1 MKKNEPLGGLVWPSL
16 KKILLI
22 MRIAFILLLVG
33 ILQTMATNAYSQK
46 TKLSMDF
53 SNAELV
59 NVLDRIETQ
68 TDFFFLYNEKL
79 IDTNRKVTI
88 NVKDQ
93 GIEEVLKSL
102 FAGTDVRYSII
113 DRKII
118 LSPADNVS
126 STQQQKSVSGK
137 VTDSAGGPL
146 PGVSVVVKGT
156 TNGTITDMNGN
167 YTLGNIQSK
176 SILQYSFVGMKTE
189 EVAVETKSV
198 INITLTEEAIGIEEV
213 VAVGYGTQRKES
225 VTGSVASMGGDKLR
239 DIPSANISQALQGRV
254 SGVEMSQ
261 TSSKPGSTM
270 QIRIRGT
277 RSLNASND
285 PLVVLDGIPFAG
297 SISDIST
304 DDIKSIDI
312 LKDASAT
319 AIYGS
324 RGANGVILITS
335 NKGKKGQDAHLSY
348 NGYEGLRTVFAKYPM
363 MNGPEF
369 VALRAASNQ
378 FKNTIDEA
386 DDVNTDWQDLLYK
399 NGTITN
405 HDIGVSGGSTKGS
418 YNFGLGYFKDQAV
431 IPLQNFTRYSFRASL
446 DQEIGEYFRV
456 GFSTNSNYS
465 VNNGNNLGAV
475 GSALARS
482 PIANIYN
489 ADGTLKTRIQES
501 TSGAQWV
508 STRSTIEALGDQY
521 IDQTKAYGSYNSAYA
536 EVKIPG
542 VEGLKARINLGL
554 NYRQGNSGNYT
565 GIGVFSGTPTNPS
578 TAGISNDHTT
588 NWAVENLLTYD
599 RVFAEKHKINAVAM
613 YSAEQTTY
621 NRSQVSAKNL
631 PADFFQF
638 YNLGRAASTDITVDP
653 NNQVYTQ
660 SGLISY
666 MGRVMYS
673 YDDRYMLSATFRSDA
688 SSRLAEG
695 HKWHSYPAVSVGWNI
710 GKESFMQGIYW
721 LENLKLRAGYGQ
733 TSNQA
738 VDPYKTLGL
747 MSANPYNFG
756 SSTYST
762 GFSVTNLPN
771 PKLGWEFSTTY
782 NFGVDFSFLKNRV
795 SGTAEYY
802 SMNTKNVL
810 LSVGM
815 PSSSGV
821 SSYMANIGETGN
833 KGFELSL
840 NGTILDN
847 LNGWTWEVGVNVYT
861 NHNKLLALASG
872 ADRDEGNSWF
882 KGHPID
888 AIYDYKKIG
897 LWQADD
903 KYQSILEPGG
913 NVGMIKVKYTGDYYK
928 EGDNIPTGRQVGDPV
943 RSIGPA
949 DRQIM
954 DITPDFQGGFN
965 TRVAYKGFDLSVIG
979 TFKSGGIVMSTLYG
993 GASYLNNLNTRS
1005 GNNVKVD
1012 YWTPTN
1018 TGAKYPKPNGV
1029 GGDNPKYASTL
1040 GYFDA
1045 SYLKVRTITLGYNFS
1060 SKWLKFA
1067 RIEKLRLYGTVENP
1081 FVLFSPYTKESGM
1094 DPETNSYGNENA
1106 AVPLSYSQRRLLT
1119 IAVNTPTTRNYLVG
1133 INVTF

>member
-1 MKKNEPLGGLVWPSL
+1 MKKNKLFQYATVVLPLLFFSL
-16 KKILLI
+16 WSYAQTSMIRGTVIDEKGES
-22 MRIAFILLLVG
+22 MVG
-33 ILQTMATNAYSQK
+33 
-46 TKLSMDF
+46 
-53 SNAELV
+53 V
-59 NVLDRIETQ
+59 NVVI
-68 TDFFFLYNEKL
+68 
-79 IDTNRKVTI
+79 
-88 NVKDQ
+88 
-93 GIEEVLKSL
+93 
-102 FAGTDVRYSII
+102 
-113 DRKII
+113 
-118 LSPADNVS
+118 
-126 STQQQKSVSGK
+126 
-137 VTDSAGGPL
+137 
-146 PGVSVVVKGT
+146 KGT
-156 TNGTITDMNGN
+156 TTGTITDVDGKYQLQAEAKSTLDFSFIGYKNQSVLVGN
-167 YTLGNIQSK
+167 QKVINVSLLPTD
-176 SILQYSFVGMKTE
+176 
-189 EVAVETKSV
+189 VAVD
-198 INITLTEEAIGIEEV
+198 EV
-213 VAVGYGTQRKES
+213 VVVGYGTQRKES
-225 VTGSVASMGGDKLR
+225 VTGSVASMKGDVMR
-239 DIPSANISQALQGRV
+239 DVPATDISKALQGRV

-261 TSSKPGSTM
+261 TSSKPGATM

-324 RGANGVILITS
+324 RGANGVLLVTT
-335 NKGKKGQDAHLSY
+335 NKGQKGQKAHLTY
-348 NGYEGLRTVFAKYPM
+348 NGYEGVKAVFAKYPM

-378 FKNTIDEA
+378 FKNTLDEA

-399 NGTITN
+399 NGTVSN
-405 HDIGVSGGSTKGS
+405 HDLGLSGGNEKGS
-418 YNFGLGYFKDQAV
+418 YNFGMGYYKDQAV
-431 IPLQNFTRYSFRASL
+431 VPLQNYTRYSFRASV
-446 DQEIGEYFRV
+446 DQEINEFLHF
-456 GFSTNSNYS
+456 GFSSNSNYS

-475 GSALARS
+475 GNALARS

-521 IDQTKAYGSYNSAYA
+521 IDQTRAFGSYNSAFG
-536 EVKIPG
+536 EIKIPG
-542 VEGLKARINLGL
+542 VDGLKARVNLGL
-554 NYRQGNSGNYT
+554 NYRQSNYGNYT

-578 TAGISNDHTT
+578 TANISNEHTT

-599 RVFAEKHKINAVAM
+599 HTFAEKHKINAVAM

-621 NRSQVSAKNL
+621 FKSQVSAKNL

-653 NNQVYTQ
+653 NNQLYTQ
-660 SGLISY
+660 SGLMSY

-673 YDDRYMLSATFRSDA
+673 YNDRYMLSVTMRSDA

-710 GKESFMQGIYW
+710 KKESFMQNVAW
-721 LENLKLRAGYGQ
+721 LDNLKLRVGYGQ

-747 MSANPYNFG
+747 LSANPYNFG
-756 SSTYST
+756 SGTYST

-782 NFGVDFSFLKNRV
+782 NYGLDFTILKNRL
-795 SGTAEYY
+795 SGTVEYY
-802 SMNTKNVL
+802 TMNTKNVL

-847 LNGWTWEVGVNVYT
+847 LNGWTWEAGVNVYT
-861 NHNKLLALASG
+861 NQNKLLALASG
-872 ADRDEGNSWF
+872 KTIDEGNSWF
-882 KGHPID
+882 VGHPID

-913 NVGMIKVKYTGDYYK
+913 NVGMIKVEYTGTYNAD
-928 EGDNIPTGRQVGDPV
+928 GTPTRA
-943 RSIGPA
+943 IGAA

-965 TRVAYKGFDLSVIG
+965 TRVAYKGFDLSIIG
-979 TFKSGGIVMSTLYG
+979 TFKSGGIVMSTLYSG
-993 GASYLNNLNTRS
+993 SSYLNNLNSRS

-1029 GGDNPKYASTL
+1029 GGDNPKYASTM

-1045 SYLKVRTITLGYNFS
+1045 SYLKVRTITLGYNVNP
-1060 SKWLKFA
+1060 KWLKYA
-1067 RIEKLRLYGTVENP
+1067 RIEKLRIYSTVENP
-1081 FVLFSPYTKESGM
+1081 FVFFSPYKKESGM

-1106 AVPLSYSQRRLLT
+1106 AVPLSDSKKRLLT

>member
-1 MKKNEPLGGLVWPSL
+1 MKKNKLFQYATVVLPLLFFSL
-16 KKILLI
+16 WSYAQTSMIRGTVIDEKGES
-22 MRIAFILLLVG
+22 MVG
-33 ILQTMATNAYSQK
+33 
-46 TKLSMDF
+46 
-53 SNAELV
+53 V
-59 NVLDRIETQ
+59 NVVI
-68 TDFFFLYNEKL
+68 
-79 IDTNRKVTI
+79 
-88 NVKDQ
+88 
-93 GIEEVLKSL
+93 
-102 FAGTDVRYSII
+102 
-113 DRKII
+113 
-118 LSPADNVS
+118 
-126 STQQQKSVSGK
+126 
-137 VTDSAGGPL
+137 
-146 PGVSVVVKGT
+146 KGT
-156 TNGTITDMNGN
+156 TTGTITDVDGKYQLQAEAKSTLDFSFIGYKNQSVLVGN
-167 YTLGNIQSK
+167 QKVINVSLLPTD
-176 SILQYSFVGMKTE
+176 
-189 EVAVETKSV
+189 VAVD
-198 INITLTEEAIGIEEV
+198 EV
-213 VAVGYGTQRKES
+213 VVVGYGTQRKES
-225 VTGSVASMGGDKLR
+225 VTGSVASMKGDVIR
-239 DIPSANISQALQGRV
+239 DVPATDISKALQGRV

-261 TSSKPGSTM
+261 TSSKPGATM

-324 RGANGVILITS
+324 RGANGVLLVTT
-335 NKGKKGQDAHLSY
+335 NKGQKGQKAHLTY
-348 NGYEGLRTVFAKYPM
+348 NGYEGVKAVFAKYPM

-378 FKNTIDEA
+378 FKNTLDEA

-399 NGTITN
+399 NGTVSN
-405 HDIGVSGGSTKGS
+405 HDLGLSGGNEKGS
-418 YNFGLGYFKDQAV
+418 YNFGMGYYKDQAV
-431 IPLQNFTRYSFRASL
+431 VPLQNYTRYSFRASV
-446 DQEIGEYFRV
+446 DQEINEFLHF
-456 GFSTNSNYS
+456 GFSSNSNYS

-475 GSALARS
+475 GNALARS

-521 IDQTKAYGSYNSAYA
+521 IDQTRAFGSYNSAFG
-536 EVKIPG
+536 EIKIPG
-542 VEGLKARINLGL
+542 VDGLKARVNLGL
-554 NYRQGNSGNYT
+554 NYRQSNYGNYT

-578 TAGISNDHTT
+578 TANISNEHTT

-599 RVFAEKHKINAVAM
+599 HTFAEKHKINAVAM

-621 NRSQVSAKNL
+621 FKSQVSAKNL

-653 NNQVYTQ
+653 NNQLYTQ
-660 SGLISY
+660 SGLMSY

-673 YDDRYMLSATFRSDA
+673 YNDRYMLSVTMRSDA

-710 GKESFMQGIYW
+710 KKESFMQNVAW
-721 LENLKLRAGYGQ
+721 LDNLKLRVGYGQ

-747 MSANPYNFG
+747 LSANPYNFG
-756 SSTYST
+756 SGTYST

-782 NFGVDFSFLKNRV
+782 NYGLDFTILKNRL
-795 SGTAEYY
+795 SGTVEYY
-802 SMNTKNVL
+802 TMNTKNVL

-847 LNGWTWEVGVNVYT
+847 LNGWTWEAGVNVYT
-861 NHNKLLALASG
+861 NQNKLLALASG
-872 ADRDEGNSWF
+872 QTRDEGNSWF
-882 KGHPID
+882 VGHPID

-913 NVGMIKVKYTGDYYK
+913 NVGMIKVEYTGTYNAD
-928 EGDNIPTGRQVGDPV
+928 GTPTRA
-943 RSIGPA
+943 IGAA
-949 DRQIM
+949 DRKIM

-965 TRVAYKGFDLSVIG
+965 TRVAYKGFDLSIIG
-979 TFKSGGIVMSTLYG
+979 TFKSGGIVMSTLYSG
-993 GASYLNNLNTRS
+993 SSYLNNLNSRS

-1012 YWTPTN
+1012 YWTTTN

-1045 SYLKVRTITLGYNFS
+1045 SYLKVRTITLGYNVNP
-1060 SKWLKFA
+1060 KWLKYA
-1067 RIEKLRLYGTVENP
+1067 RIEKLRIYSTVENP
-1081 FVLFSPYTKESGM
+1081 FVFFSPYKKESGM

-1106 AVPLSYSQRRLLT
+1106 AVPLSDSKKRLLT

>member
-1 MKKNEPLGGLVWPSL
+1 MMKKNKLFQYATVVLPLLFFSL
-16 KKILLI
+16 WSYAQTSMIRGTVIDEKGES
-22 MRIAFILLLVG
+22 MVG
-33 ILQTMATNAYSQK
+33 
-46 TKLSMDF
+46 
-53 SNAELV
+53 V
-59 NVLDRIETQ
+59 NVVI
-68 TDFFFLYNEKL
+68 
-79 IDTNRKVTI
+79 
-88 NVKDQ
+88 
-93 GIEEVLKSL
+93 
-102 FAGTDVRYSII
+102 
-113 DRKII
+113 
-118 LSPADNVS
+118 
-126 STQQQKSVSGK
+126 
-137 VTDSAGGPL
+137 
-146 PGVSVVVKGT
+146 KGT
-156 TNGTITDMNGN
+156 TTGTITDVDGKYQLQAEAKSTLDFSFIGYKNQSVLVGN
-167 YTLGNIQSK
+167 QKVINVSLLPTD
-176 SILQYSFVGMKTE
+176 
-189 EVAVETKSV
+189 VAVD
-198 INITLTEEAIGIEEV
+198 EV
-213 VAVGYGTQRKES
+213 VVVGYGTQRKES
-225 VTGSVASMGGDKLR
+225 VTGSVASMKGDVIR
-239 DIPSANISQALQGRV
+239 DVPATDISKALQGRV

-261 TSSKPGSTM
+261 TSSKPGATM

-324 RGANGVILITS
+324 RGANGVLLVTT
-335 NKGKKGQDAHLSY
+335 NKGQKGQKAHLTY
-348 NGYEGLRTVFAKYPM
+348 NGYEGVKAVFAKYPM

-378 FKNTIDEA
+378 FKNTLDEA

-399 NGTITN
+399 NGTVSN
-405 HDIGVSGGSTKGS
+405 HDLGLSGGNEKGS
-418 YNFGLGYFKDQAV
+418 YNFGMGYYKDQAV
-431 IPLQNFTRYSFRASL
+431 VPLQNYTRYSFRASV
-446 DQEIGEYFRV
+446 DQEINEFLHF
-456 GFSTNSNYS
+456 GFSSNSNYS

-475 GSALARS
+475 GNALARS

-521 IDQTKAYGSYNSAYA
+521 IDQTRAFGSYNSAFG
-536 EVKIPG
+536 EIKIPG
-542 VEGLKARINLGL
+542 VDGLKARVNLGL
-554 NYRQGNSGNYT
+554 NYRQSNYGNYT

-578 TAGISNDHTT
+578 TANISNEHTT

-599 RVFAEKHKINAVAM
+599 HTFAEKHKINAVAM

-621 NRSQVSAKNL
+621 FKSQVSAKNL

-653 NNQVYTQ
+653 NNQLYTQ
-660 SGLISY
+660 SGLMSY

-673 YDDRYMLSATFRSDA
+673 YNDRYMLSVTMRSDA

-710 GKESFMQGIYW
+710 KKESFMQNVAW
-721 LENLKLRAGYGQ
+721 LDNLKLRVGYGQ

-747 MSANPYNFG
+747 LSANPYNFG
-756 SSTYST
+756 SGTYST

-782 NFGVDFSFLKNRV
+782 NYGLDFTILKNRL
-795 SGTAEYY
+795 SGTVEYY
-802 SMNTKNVL
+802 TMNTKNVL

-847 LNGWTWEVGVNVYT
+847 LNGWTWEAGVNVYT
-861 NHNKLLALASG
+861 NQNKLLALASG
-872 ADRDEGNSWF
+872 KTIDEGNSWF
-882 KGHPID
+882 VGHPID

-913 NVGMIKVKYTGDYYK
+913 NVGMIKVEYTGTYNAD
-928 EGDNIPTGRQVGDPV
+928 GTPTRA
-943 RSIGPA
+943 IGAA

-965 TRVAYKGFDLSVIG
+965 TRVAYKGFDLSIIG
-979 TFKSGGIVMSTLYG
+979 TFKSGGIVMSTLYSG
-993 GASYLNNLNTRS
+993 SSYLNNLNSRS

-1029 GGDNPKYASTL
+1029 GGDNPKYASTM

-1045 SYLKVRTITLGYNFS
+1045 SYLKVRTITLGYNVNP
-1060 SKWLKFA
+1060 KWLKYA
-1067 RIEKLRLYGTVENP
+1067 RIEKLRIYSTVENP
-1081 FVLFSPYTKESGM
+1081 FVFFSPYKKESGM

-1106 AVPLSYSQRRLLT
+1106 AVPLSDSKKRLLT

>member
-1 MKKNEPLGGLVWPSL
+1 MKKNKLFQYATVVLPLLFFSL
-16 KKILLI
+16 WSYAQTSMIRGTVIDEKGES
-22 MRIAFILLLVG
+22 MVG
-33 ILQTMATNAYSQK
+33 
-46 TKLSMDF
+46 
-53 SNAELV
+53 V
-59 NVLDRIETQ
+59 NVVI
-68 TDFFFLYNEKL
+68 
-79 IDTNRKVTI
+79 
-88 NVKDQ
+88 
-93 GIEEVLKSL
+93 
-102 FAGTDVRYSII
+102 
-113 DRKII
+113 
-118 LSPADNVS
+118 
-126 STQQQKSVSGK
+126 
-137 VTDSAGGPL
+137 
-146 PGVSVVVKGT
+146 KGT
-156 TNGTITDMNGN
+156 TTGTITDVDGKYQLQAEAKSTLDFSFIGYKNQSVLVGN
-167 YTLGNIQSK
+167 QKVINVSLLPTD
-176 SILQYSFVGMKTE
+176 
-189 EVAVETKSV
+189 VAVD
-198 INITLTEEAIGIEEV
+198 EV
-213 VAVGYGTQRKES
+213 VVVGYGTQRKES
-225 VTGSVASMGGDKLR
+225 VTGSVASMKGDVIR
-239 DIPSANISQALQGRV
+239 DVPATDISKALQGRV

-261 TSSKPGSTM
+261 TSSKPGATM

-324 RGANGVILITS
+324 RGANGVLLVTT
-335 NKGKKGQDAHLSY
+335 NKGQKGQKAHLTY
-348 NGYEGLRTVFAKYPM
+348 NGYEGVKAVFAKYPM

-378 FKNTIDEA
+378 FKNTLDEA

-399 NGTITN
+399 NGTVSN
-405 HDIGVSGGSTKGS
+405 HDLGLSGGNEKGS
-418 YNFGLGYFKDQAV
+418 YNFGMGYYKDQAV
-431 IPLQNFTRYSFRASL
+431 VPLQNYTRYSFRASV
-446 DQEIGEYFRV
+446 DQEINEFLHF
-456 GFSTNSNYS
+456 GFSSNSNYS

-475 GSALARS
+475 GNALARS

-521 IDQTKAYGSYNSAYA
+521 IDQTRAFGSYNSAFG
-536 EVKIPG
+536 EIKIPG
-542 VEGLKARINLGL
+542 VDGLKARVNLGL
-554 NYRQGNSGNYT
+554 NYRQSNYGNYT

-578 TAGISNDHTT
+578 TANISNEHTT

-599 RVFAEKHKINAVAM
+599 HTFAEKHKINAVAM

-621 NRSQVSAKNL
+621 FKSQVSAKNL

-653 NNQVYTQ
+653 NNQLYTQ
-660 SGLISY
+660 SGLMSY

-673 YDDRYMLSATFRSDA
+673 YNDRYMLSVTMRSDA

-710 GKESFMQGIYW
+710 KKESFMQNVAW
-721 LENLKLRAGYGQ
+721 LDNLKLRVGYGQ

-747 MSANPYNFG
+747 LSANPYNFG
-756 SSTYST
+756 SGTYST

-782 NFGVDFSFLKNRV
+782 NYGLDFTILKNRL
-795 SGTAEYY
+795 SGTVEYY
-802 SMNTKNVL
+802 TMNTKNVL

-847 LNGWTWEVGVNVYT
+847 LNGWTWEAGVNVYT
-861 NHNKLLALASG
+861 NQNKLLALASG
-872 ADRDEGNSWF
+872 KTIDEGNSWF
-882 KGHPID
+882 VGHPID

-913 NVGMIKVKYTGDYYK
+913 NVGMIKVEYTGTYNAD
-928 EGDNIPTGRQVGDPV
+928 GTPTRA
-943 RSIGPA
+943 IGAA
-949 DRQIM
+949 DRKIM

-965 TRVAYKGFDLSVIG
+965 TRVAYKGFDLSIIG
-979 TFKSGGIVMSTLYG
+979 TFKSGGIVMSTLYSG
-993 GASYLNNLNTRS
+993 SSYLNNLNSRS

-1029 GGDNPKYASTL
+1029 GGDNPKYASTM

-1045 SYLKVRTITLGYNFS
+1045 SYLKVRTITLGYNVNP
-1060 SKWLKFA
+1060 KWLKYA
-1067 RIEKLRLYGTVENP
+1067 RIEKLRIYSTVENP
-1081 FVLFSPYTKESGM
+1081 FVFFSPYKKESGM

-1106 AVPLSYSQRRLLT
+1106 AVPLSDSKKRLLT